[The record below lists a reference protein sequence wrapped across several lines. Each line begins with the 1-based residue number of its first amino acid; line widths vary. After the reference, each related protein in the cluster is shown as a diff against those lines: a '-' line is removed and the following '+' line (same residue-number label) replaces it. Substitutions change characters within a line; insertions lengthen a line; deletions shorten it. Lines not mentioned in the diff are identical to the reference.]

1 MGGIG
6 GVWCA
11 AAIQA
16 VGYSQMQ
23 QTAYRS
29 RTYFFALLR
38 AVPVVG
44 LLVLG
49 LLFLLA
55 RPVQAEDL
63 SGRWYG
69 EGYQGRQYLH
79 WLSER
84 TPDGRFFVEFREY
97 KDCKLVY
104 RVMESGNWFVA
115 NGVMS
120 TFSKIVPGRNMAPAA
135 DEPLVR
141 KDYVLLA
148 LAPDVITYRHV
159 TTGILFTA
167 HKVDDKFEWPGCDPN
182 KLTS

>member
-1 MGGIG
+1 
-6 GVWCA
+6 
-11 AAIQA
+11 
-16 VGYSQMQ
+16 MQ
-23 QTAYRS
+23 QVAYQFWTGFPVR
-29 RTYFFALLR
+29 LR
-38 AVPVVG
+38 AALP
-44 LLVLG
+44 LLVL
-49 LLFLLA
+49 LLA
-55 RPVQAEDL
+55 LLLSGGLARAQDL

-84 TPDGRFFVEFREY
+84 SPDGRFFVEFREY
-97 KDCKLVY
+97 RECKLVY

-115 NGVMS
+115 NGMMS
-120 TFSKIVPGRNMAPAA
+120 TFSKIVAGRNVAPPA

-141 KDYVLLA
+141 KDYMLLA

-159 TTGILFTA
+159 STGLLFTA